1 MGWFS
6 IIKQTQQQ
14 AVSPE
19 LPARVRPYAE
29 TAGQYATA
37 GADAGRQYVR
47 DVTPT
52 SQKKLLE
59 MNRNLAANQ
68 GNTAEENQARRDE
81 QARYS
86 QYMADNQRGGAGGL
100 WDKMRANQSQYN
112 PFSRKPHEQYM
123 LNQKNVQDFREQ
135 DNNDSDCAEEVREA
149 VSEATARAAQTQT
162 QTPTGGEYDDLLEA
176 AGRLPQPAE
185 QQPVEQQPVLDD
197 TNEVNPAF
205 VEEAQTARDV
215 LEEQNRG
222 LSQEVQEQLQDP
234 SSTQSTDWQ
243 GEVRD
248 DGQATF
254 GSDILT
260 DGSQESP
267 AAKAAREAREKKL
280 LDAMDSAGDR
290 KTVQTK
296 LGRNVKGE
304 FLSGYG
310 GKNNVAATTNLERTE
325 ERAKALADSRKK
337 QKESTSGK
345 QSKLG
350 RNVKGRWEKGFG
362 GKDNVAAVTNLER
375 TKNFREG
382 MADKRKKQKES
393 TSSKQTGLGDFS

>member
-1 MGWFS
+1 M
-6 IIKQTQQQ
+6 
-14 AVSPE
+14 V
-19 LPARVRPYAE
+19 E

-52 SQKKLLE
+52 SRNKLLE
-59 MNRNLAANQ
+59 MNRNIAANQ

-86 QYMADNQRGGAGGL
+86 QYMADKQRGGAGGL

-135 DNNDSDCAEEVREA
+135 DNNDSGCAEEVREA
-149 VSEATARAAQTQT
+149 VREATARAAQTQT

-176 AGRLPQPAE
+176 AGRLPQSVEQQPVEQQPVE

-197 TNEVNPAF
+197 TNGVNPAF

-280 LDAMDSAGDR
+280 LDAMDRAGDR

-310 GKNNVAATTNLERTE
+310 GKNSVAATTNLERTE

-362 GKDNVAAVTNLER
+362 GKDNVAAVTNLQR

-382 MADKRKKQKES
+382 MADKRKKQKEARRIKES

>member
-1 MGWFS
+1 MGWFGVL
-6 IIKQTQQQ
+6 KQTQQQ
-14 AVSPE
+14 EVSPE

-52 SQKKLLE
+52 SRNKLLE
-59 MNRNLAANQ
+59 MNRNIAANQ

-86 QYMADNQRGGAGGL
+86 EYMADKQRGGVGGL

-123 LNQKNVQDFREQ
+123 LNQKNIQDFREQ
-135 DNNDSDCAEEVREA
+135 EDKNRERDEMA
-149 VSEATARAAQTQT
+149 DEATARAAQAQK
-162 QTPTGGEYDDLLEA
+162 PMGGEYDALLEA

-254 GSDILT
+254 GSSIVT

-267 AAKAAREAREKKL
+267 AAKAAREAREKAQAKQPK
-280 LDAMDSAGDR
+280 G
-290 KTVQTK
+290 KQTK
-296 LGRNVKGE
+296 LGRNLKGHW
-304 FLSGYG
+304 LPDYG
-310 GKNNVAATTNLERTE
+310 G
-325 ERAKALADSRKK
+325 
-337 QKESTSGK
+337 
-345 QSKLG
+345 SK
-350 RNVKGRWEKGFG
+350 
-362 GKDNVAAVTNLER
+362 NVAAVHNLER
-375 TKNFREG
+375 TKNVREG
-382 MADKRKKQKES
+382 MADKRKKEQES
-393 TSSKQTGLGDFS
+393 TSGKQAGLGDFS